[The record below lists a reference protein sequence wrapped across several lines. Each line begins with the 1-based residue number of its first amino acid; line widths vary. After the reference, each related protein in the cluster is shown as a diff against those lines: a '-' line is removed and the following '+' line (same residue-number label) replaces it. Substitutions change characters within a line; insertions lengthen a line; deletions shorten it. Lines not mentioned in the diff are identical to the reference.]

1 MLSFTRKFVGAA
13 AVGLLMGIGQG
24 YAQSSDDVIER
35 LRTRY
40 DAMQAMRATFSQTT
54 SSTFL
59 DNVEHF
65 EGDILIQ
72 GDQYRI
78 EMANQTIVTNTIV
91 SWIFNRS
98 ENQVL
103 INDYEPDENTFS
115 LTTFLDEFDSAYDV
129 VSYERKDKLDVLAL
143 RPQDPLS
150 MFRDVTL
157 WADGDIVV
165 RLDVVDMNDVKMKF
179 ELSDI
184 QFNPELSDQTFIFS
198 IPNGVEVIDLRE
210 N

>member
-91 SWIFNRS
+91 SWVYNRS

>member
-78 EMANQTIVTNTIV
+78 EMSNQTIVTNTIV
-91 SWIFNRS
+91 SWVFNRS

-115 LTTFLDEFDSAYDV
+115 LTTFLEEFDSAYDV
-129 VSYERKDKLDVLAL
+129 VSYEREDKLDVLAL
-143 RPQDPLS
+143 QPQDPLS
-150 MFRDVTL
+150 LFRDVTL
-157 WADGDIVV
+157 WADGDVVV
-165 RLDVVDMNDVKMKF
+165 RLDVVDMNDVEMKF

-184 QFNPELSDQTFIFS
+184 VFNPELSDQTFIFS

>member
-24 YAQSSDDVIER
+24 NAQSSDDVIER

-40 DAMQAMRATFSQTT
+40 DAVQAMRATFSQTT

-78 EMANQTIVTNTIV
+78 EMSNQTIVTNTIV
-91 SWIFNRS
+91 SWVFNRS

-103 INDYEPDENTFS
+103 INDYELDENTFS

-143 RPQDPLS
+143 QPQDPLS
-150 MFRDVTL
+150 LFRDVTL
-157 WADGDIVV
+157 WADGDVVV
-165 RLDVVDMNDVKMKF
+165 RLDVVDMNDVEMKF

-184 QFNPELSDQTFIFS
+184 VFNPELSDQTFIFS

>member
-1 MLSFTRKFVGAA
+1 MLSFTLKIVGAA
-13 AVGLLMGIGQG
+13 AMGLLMGTGQG

-40 DAMQAMRATFSQTT
+40 DAVQAMRATFSQTT

-91 SWIFNRS
+91 SWVFNRS

>member
-1 MLSFTRKFVGAA
+1 MRSFTLKIVGAA
-13 AVGLLMGIGQG
+13 AMGLLMGTGQG

-40 DAMQAMRATFSQTT
+40 DAVQAMRATFSQTT

-91 SWIFNRS
+91 SWVYNRS

>member
-1 MLSFTRKFVGAA
+1 MPSFTRKLVFAA
-13 AVGLLMGIGQG
+13 TISLLMGIGEG
-24 YAQSSDDVIER
+24 YAQSSEDVIER
-35 LRTRY
+35 LRARY

-54 SSTFL
+54 TSTYL
-59 DNVEHF
+59 DDAEHF

-78 EMANQTIVTNTIV
+78 EMSNQTIVTNAVV
-91 SWIFNRS
+91 SWVFNKS

-103 INDYEPDENTFS
+103 INDYELDENTFS
-115 LTTFLDEFDSAYDV
+115 LSTFLNEFDSVYDV
-129 VSYERKDKLDVLAL
+129 DSYTRIGKLDVLTL
-143 RPQDPLS
+143 LPQDPLS
-150 MFRDVTL
+150 LFRTVKL
-157 WADGDIVV
+157 WADGNVVV
-165 RLDVVDMNDVKMKF
+165 RLNVVDMNDVEMNF

>member
-40 DAMQAMRATFSQTT
+40 DAVQAMRATFSQTT

-78 EMANQTIVTNTIV
+78 EMSNQTIVTNTIV
-91 SWIFNRS
+91 SWVFNRS

-103 INDYEPDENTFS
+103 INDYELDENTFS

-143 RPQDPLS
+143 QPQDPLS
-150 MFRDVTL
+150 LFRDVTL
-157 WADGDIVV
+157 WADGDVVV
-165 RLDVVDMNDVKMKF
+165 RLDVVDMNDVEMKF

-184 QFNPELSDQTFIFS
+184 VFNPELSDQTFIFS

>member
-1 MLSFTRKFVGAA
+1 MPSFTRKLVFAA
-13 AVGLLMGIGQG
+13 TISLLMGIGEG
-24 YAQSSDDVIER
+24 YAQSSEDVIER
-35 LRTRY
+35 LRARY

-54 SSTFL
+54 SSTYL
-59 DNVEHF
+59 DDAEHF

-78 EMANQTIVTNTIV
+78 EMSNQTIVTNTVV
-91 SWIFNRS
+91 SWVFNKS

-103 INDYEPDENTFS
+103 INDYELDENTFS
-115 LTTFLDEFDSAYDV
+115 LSTFLDEFDSVYDV
-129 VSYERKDKLDVLAL
+129 DSYTRIGKLDVLTL
-143 RPQDPLS
+143 LPQDPLS
-150 MFRDVTL
+150 LFRTVKL
-157 WADGDIVV
+157 WADGNVVV
-165 RLDVVDMNDVKMKF
+165 RLNVVDMNDVEMNF

-198 IPNGVEVIDLRE
+198 VPTGVEVIDLRE

>member
-24 YAQSSDDVIER
+24 NAQSSDDVIER

-40 DAMQAMRATFSQTT
+40 DAVQAMRATFSQTT

-78 EMANQTIVTNTIV
+78 EMSNQTIVTNTIV
-91 SWIFNRS
+91 SWVFNRS

-103 INDYEPDENTFS
+103 INDYELDENTFS

-129 VSYERKDKLDVLAL
+129 VSYEREDKLDVLVL
-143 RPQDPLS
+143 KPQDPLS
-150 MFRDVTL
+150 LFRDVTV
-157 WADGDIVV
+157 WADGDVVV
-165 RLDVVDMNDVKMKF
+165 RLDVVDMNDVEMKF

-184 QFNPELSDQTFIFS
+184 IFNPELSDQTFIFS

>member
-1 MLSFTRKFVGAA
+1 MRSFTLKIVGAA
-13 AVGLLMGIGQG
+13 AMSLLMGTGQG

-91 SWIFNRS
+91 SWVFNRS

>member
-1 MLSFTRKFVGAA
+1 
-13 AVGLLMGIGQG
+13 
-24 YAQSSDDVIER
+24 
-35 LRTRY
+35 
-40 DAMQAMRATFSQTT
+40 
-54 SSTFL
+54 
-59 DNVEHF
+59 
-65 EGDILIQ
+65 
-72 GDQYRI
+72 
-78 EMANQTIVTNTIV
+78 
-91 SWIFNRS
+91 
-98 ENQVL
+98 
-103 INDYEPDENTFS
+103 DENTFS

>member
-1 MLSFTRKFVGAA
+1 MPSVTRKFVCAA
-13 AVGLLMGIGQG
+13 AIGLLIGIGQG

-35 LRTRY
+35 LRSRY

-54 SSTFL
+54 SSTYL
-59 DNVEHF
+59 DDAEHF

-78 EMANQTIVTNTIV
+78 EMSNQTIVTNTV
-91 SWIFNRS
+91 VTWVFNKS

-103 INDYEPDENTFS
+103 INDYELDENTFS

-129 VSYERKDKLDVLAL
+129 DSYTRIDNFDVLTL
-143 RPQDPLS
+143 LPRDPLS
-150 MFRDVTL
+150 LFRTVKL
-157 WADGDIVV
+157 WADGNVVV
-165 RLDVVDMNDVKMKF
+165 RLDVVDMNDVEMNF

>member
-1 MLSFTRKFVGAA
+1 MRSFTLKIVGAA
-13 AVGLLMGIGQG
+13 AMGLLMGTGQG

-40 DAMQAMRATFSQTT
+40 DAVQAMRATFSQTT

-59 DNVEHF
+59 DNEEHF

-91 SWIFNRS
+91 SWVFNRS

>member
-1 MLSFTRKFVGAA
+1 MLSFTRKIVGAA

-24 YAQSSDDVIER
+24 NAQSSDDVIER

-40 DAMQAMRATFSQTT
+40 DAVQAMRATFSQTT

-78 EMANQTIVTNTIV
+78 EMSNQTIVTNTIV
-91 SWIFNRS
+91 SWVFNRS

-103 INDYEPDENTFS
+103 INDYELDENTFS

>member
-1 MLSFTRKFVGAA
+1 MPSFTRKLVYAA
-13 AVGLLMGIGQG
+13 TISLLMGIGEG
-24 YAQSSDDVIER
+24 YAQSSEDVIER
-35 LRTRY
+35 LRARY

-54 SSTFL
+54 TSTYL
-59 DNVEHF
+59 DDAEYF

-78 EMANQTIVTNTIV
+78 EMSNQTIVTNTVV
-91 SWIFNRS
+91 SWVFNKS

-103 INDYEPDENTFS
+103 INDYELDENTFS
-115 LTTFLDEFDSAYDV
+115 LSTFLDEFDSVYDV
-129 VSYERKDKLDVLAL
+129 DSYTRIGKLDVLTL
-143 RPQDPLS
+143 LPQDPLS
-150 MFRDVTL
+150 LFRTVKL
-157 WADGDIVV
+157 WADGNVVV
-165 RLDVVDMNDVKMKF
+165 RLNVVDMNDVEMNF

-198 IPNGVEVIDLRE
+198 VPTGVEVIDLRE

>member
-1 MLSFTRKFVGAA
+1 MRSFTLKIVGAA
-13 AVGLLMGIGQG
+13 AMGLLMGTGQG

-40 DAMQAMRATFSQTT
+40 DAVQAMRATFSQTT

-91 SWIFNRS
+91 SWVFNRS

>member
-1 MLSFTRKFVGAA
+1 MLSFTRKFVCAA
-13 AVGLLMGIGQG
+13 AMGLLMGTGQG

-78 EMANQTIVTNTIV
+78 EMSNQTIVTNTIV